1 MPDVDTAKTFLF
13 FGLRKR
19 VAKTFSYRLDTMD
32 ILVREGEA
40 SMNSVQKH
48 T

>member
-1 MPDVDTAKTFLF
+1 MPYVDTAKTFLF
-13 FGLRKR
+13 FGFQKR

-32 ILVREGEA
+32 ILLREREA
-40 SMNSVQKH
+40 SMNSVQNH